1 MLSNFIHEQKGL
13 TLIEMVATIV
23 LMGILMAM
31 TIGALSYYFAGRSLD
46 VAAREI
52 TTQIREA
59 QALAL
64 ASGNRHRINLGE
76 TLGSSYELQRQQ
88 GNGWVTVRGPLSLPG
103 GTSFSSADVPESGDN
118 ELVIQF
124 YARGTSDD
132 GQMVLEGRYGRT
144 RTIDVEGETVNIG
157 VI

>member
-1 MLSNFIHEQKGL
+1 MLSNLIHEQKGL

-64 ASGNRHRINLGE
+64 ASGNTHRVDFSDTGAV
-76 TLGSSYELQRQQ
+76 SFQVQRRQ
-88 GNGWVTVRGPLSLPG
+88 GDSWVTVRGPLSLPG
-103 GTSFSSADVPESGDN
+103 GVSLSGPAFGSD
-118 ELVIQF
+118 QF
-124 YARGTSDD
+124 IECYARGTCED
-132 GQMVLEGRYGRT
+132 GEMALEGRYGRV
-144 RTIDVEGETVNIG
+144 RAIDVEGETVNID
-157 VI
+157 VT